1 MLLEGPAKYGKQ
13 IEALKSTIES
23 AIGRLAQLSDK
34 DASTILSLA
43 PEMTPL
49 YVCVGSTCIDQMM
62 GENDDERAMTVIGH
76 YQNSMMRT
84 AMNPTPA
91 RTDFMTVKGIDAQ

>member
-1 MLLEGPAKYGKQ
+1 MIMEGPAKYGRQ
-13 IEALKSTIES
+13 IRALKSAIES
-23 AIGRLAQLSDK
+23 AIGRLANMSDK

-49 YVCVGSTCIDQMM
+49 YVCVGSTCIDQTM

-76 YQNSMMRT
+76 YQDSMRRT

-91 RTDFMTVKGIDAQ
+91 HTDCMTVKGIDAQ